1 LKKIDAKKRNDMLL
15 VVLLLLIAGLLLLWI
30 SMSQKDGQ
38 KVVISVDTEVVK
50 ELSLNK
56 DQEYL
61 VELDDGGWN
70 RVVIQEGVCRVE
82 EANCPTQDCVSMGQ
96 ISMTGQSIICLPHKV
111 LVQIQE

>member
-1 LKKIDAKKRNDMLL
+1 LKKTDTKKKNDVILI
-15 VVLLLLIAGLLLLWI
+15 VLIVLIAGLLMLWI
-30 SMSQKDGQ
+30 SLSRKEGQ

-61 VELDDGGWN
+61 VELDNGGWN
-70 RVVIQEGVCRVE
+70 RVIIQDGICWVE